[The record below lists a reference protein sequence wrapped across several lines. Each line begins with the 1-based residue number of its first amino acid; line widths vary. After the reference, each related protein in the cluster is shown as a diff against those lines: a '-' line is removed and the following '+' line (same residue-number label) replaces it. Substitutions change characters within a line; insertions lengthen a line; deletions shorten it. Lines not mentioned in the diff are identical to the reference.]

1 MYDHMLSFPFRGPE
15 SENQA
20 LHVRTSSVPTLFAG
34 CLNRHSLQFFV
45 VARVG
50 LCCGFL
56 RFCGLILVPPDG
68 PKMGQ

>member
-34 CLNRHSLQFFV
+34 CLNRHSCNFLLLHGSAFV
-45 VARVG
+45 VD
-50 LCCGFL
+50 
-56 RFCGLILVPPDG
+56 FCDFAVSF
-68 PKMGQ
+68 